1 MQPVMTK
8 NFKIIVEYDGS
19 AYSGWQVQND
29 VLTVQHELERALS
42 TILNRKIRITG
53 SGRTDAGVHATHQV
67 ANFHADTNMEPDSL
81 KKAANSLIKGPVTI
95 MDCRV
100 VADGFHARIDAV
112 CKTYHYHIINRPEP
126 VAIGRNY
133 VWHIGKELQLAVMQE
148 CCPMITGRHD
158 FKSFEG
164 VGSPRSSTIREV
176 YSAAV
181 EKREKDGIVFK
192 ISANGFLRYMVRNI
206 VGTVVQAGLLKM
218 GPERFHEILTARNRC
233 LAGPTAP
240 PQGLFLIKVEY

>member
-1 MQPVMTK
+1 MTK
-8 NFKIIVEYDGS
+8 NFKIIIEYDGS

-29 VLTVQHELERALS
+29 VLTVQYELERALS
-42 TILNRKIRITG
+42 TILNRQIRVTG

-67 ANFHADTNMEPDSL
+67 ANFHADTDMEPDAL
-81 KKAANSLIKGPVTI
+81 KKAVNSLIKGPVTV
-95 MDCRV
+95 MDCRIV
-100 VADGFHARIDAV
+100 DEGFHARYDAV
-112 CKTYHYHIINRPEP
+112 GKTYHYHISNRPEP
-126 VAIGRNY
+126 IAIGRNY
-133 VWHIGKELQLAVMQE
+133 VWHIGKELQLAPMQE
-148 CCPMITGRHD
+148 CCMMIAGRHD

-181 EKREKDGIVFK
+181 ERREKGGIVFK

-206 VGTVVQAGLLKM
+206 VGTVVQAGLLKSS
-218 GPERFHEILTARNRC
+218 PEEFREILSARDRR

-240 PQGLFLIKVEY
+240 PRGLFLMKVTY